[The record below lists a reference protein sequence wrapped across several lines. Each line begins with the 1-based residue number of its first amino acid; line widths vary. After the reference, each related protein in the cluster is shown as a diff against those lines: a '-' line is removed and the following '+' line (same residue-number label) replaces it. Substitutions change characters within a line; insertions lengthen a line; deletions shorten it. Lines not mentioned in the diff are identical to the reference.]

1 MTSNNQFILAL
12 QVLTIKTNIQNIRKH
27 KTIDESDVSELGTFA
42 NFSAYMSESYIRDGL
57 IPDETAFRVNSF
69 VEGFHDALIMYALS
83 IDFVSIISSYSPN
96 KSRTKSLSNF
106 QAISRKVDW
115 HDGRQI
121 SDLMRSRK
129 MDGIGSQVLIDE
141 SGNRYGD
148 YSLLAMVENDD
159 QQFKFKVNI
168 ISTPENFY

>member
-1 MTSNNQFILAL
+1 M
-12 QVLTIKTNIQNIRKH
+12 LTIKTNIQNIRKH

-83 IDFVSIISSYSPN
+83 IDFVSSTLSNLAPYI
-96 KSRTKSLSNF
+96 SNF

-148 YSLLAMVENDD
+148 YSLLAMVENDE
-159 QQFKFKVNI
+159 QQFKFKVYI
-168 ISTPENFY
+168 ISTASEEFFY

>member
-1 MTSNNQFILAL
+1 MTVRCPQMTSNDQFILAL

-106 QAISRKVDW
+106 
-115 HDGRQI
+115 
-121 SDLMRSRK
+121 
-129 MDGIGSQVLIDE
+129 
-141 SGNRYGD
+141 
-148 YSLLAMVENDD
+148 
-159 QQFKFKVNI
+159 
-168 ISTPENFY
+168 

>member
-1 MTSNNQFILAL
+1 MLL
-12 QVLTIKTNIQNIRKH
+12 PCKL
-27 KTIDESDVSELGTFA
+27 
-42 NFSAYMSESYIRDGL
+42 
-57 IPDETAFRVNSF
+57 
-69 VEGFHDALIMYALS
+69 
-83 IDFVSIISSYSPN
+83 
-96 KSRTKSLSNF
+96 NF

-168 ISTPENFY
+168 TTTPENFFIEYENL

>member
-1 MTSNNQFILAL
+1 M
-12 QVLTIKTNIQNIRKH
+12 LTIKTNIQNIRKH

-83 IDFVSIISSYSPN
+83 IDFVSKISSNSPPIKVDN
-96 KSRTKSLSNF
+96 PISNF

-168 ISTPENFY
+168 FSTNK

>member
-1 MTSNNQFILAL
+1 M
-12 QVLTIKTNIQNIRKH
+12 LTIKTNIQNIRKH

-83 IDFVSIISSYSPN
+83 IDFVSSTLSNLAPYI
-96 KSRTKSLSNF
+96 SNF

-148 YSLLAMVENDD
+148 YSLLAMVENDE
-159 QQFKFKVNI
+159 QQFKFKVYI
-168 ISTPENFY
+168 ISTASGEFSN

>member
-1 MTSNNQFILAL
+1 M
-12 QVLTIKTNIQNIRKH
+12 LTIKTNIQNIRKH

-83 IDFVSIISSYSPN
+83 IDFVSTTLSNDAPN
-96 KSRTKSLSNF
+96 KSNF

-148 YSLLAMVENDD
+148 YSLLAMVENDE

-168 ISTPENFY
+168 FSTASKEFFY